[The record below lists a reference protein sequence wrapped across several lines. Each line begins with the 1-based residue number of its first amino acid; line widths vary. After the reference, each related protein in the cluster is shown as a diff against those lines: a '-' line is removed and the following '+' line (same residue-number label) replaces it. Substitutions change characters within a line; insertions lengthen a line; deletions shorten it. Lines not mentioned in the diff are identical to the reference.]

1 MKTAHMF
8 KTGALAVAMSLA
20 ASSAWA
26 MEAEEFVDSAAEK
39 GFAEIETSKLALE
52 RGQAEEVNQFAQ
64 KMIEDHRSTN
74 EELKEMAQKKN
85 IEFPD
90 DATLMDR
97 GKAMI
102 LQLREGENFDQA
114 YANNQVVAHEQTI
127 EIYEQASQELQ
138 DEELKKWAS
147 DQLGMLRDHYGEA
160 KQLQTQ
166 TGAEDGG
173 NNNSG
178 NGGSGS
184 NTGMNNTSG
193 GSGQGNTGGN

>member
-26 MEAEEFVDSAAEK
+26 MDAEEFIDSAAEK
-39 GFAEIETSKLALE
+39 GFAEIETAKLAQE
-52 RGQAEEVNQFAQ
+52 RGQSEEVNKFAE
-64 KMIEDHRSTN
+64 KMIEDHRSSN
-74 EELKEMAQKKN
+74 EELKEMAQEKN
-85 IEFPD
+85 LEFPD

-102 LQLREGENFDQA
+102 LKLREGENFDQA

-127 EIYEQASQELQ
+127 EIYEVASQELQ
-138 DEELKKWAS
+138 DEELKEWAS
-147 DQLGMLRDHYGEA
+147 DQLEMLREHYGEA

-166 TGAEDGG
+166 TGAEGD
-173 NNNSG
+173 SD
-178 NGGSGS
+178 S
-184 NTGMNNTSG
+184 
-193 GSGQGNTGGN
+193 

>member
-26 MEAEEFVDSAAEK
+26 MDAEEFIDSAAEK
-39 GFAEIETSKLALE
+39 GFAEIETAKLAQE
-52 RGQAEEVNQFAQ
+52 RGQSEQVNEFAK
-64 KMIEDHRSTN
+64 KMIEDHRSSN

-85 IEFPD
+85 LEFPD

-102 LQLREGENFDQA
+102 LKLREGENFDQA

-127 EIYEQASQELQ
+127 EIYEEASQQLQ
-138 DEELKKWAS
+138 DEELKEWAS
-147 DQLGMLRDHYGEA
+147 DQLEMLREHYGEA

-166 TGAEDGG
+166 TGAEDD
-173 NNNSG
+173 SE
-178 NGGSGS
+178 S
-184 NTGMNNTSG
+184 
-193 GSGQGNTGGN
+193 

>member
-1 MKTAHMF
+1 MKAANMF
-8 KTGALAVAMSLA
+8 KAGAIAVAMSFA

-26 MEAEEFVDSAAEK
+26 MEPAEFVDSAAEK
-39 GFAEIETSKLALE
+39 GFAEIETAKLAQE
-52 RGQAEEVNQFAQ
+52 RGQSQQVTEFAQ
-64 KMIEDHRSTN
+64 KMIEDHRSAN
-74 EELKEMAQKKN
+74 EELKAMAQKKN

-127 EIYEQASQELQ
+127 EIFEQASQELQ
-138 DEELKKWAS
+138 DEELKNWAA
-147 DQLGMLRDHYGEA
+147 DQLEMLRQHYGEA

-166 TGAEDGG
+166 TGAEGE
-173 NNNSG
+173 SG
-178 NGGSGS
+178 N
-184 NTGMNNTSG
+184 
-193 GSGQGNTGGN
+193 